1 MKIIALFLNV
11 LFSIF
16 NIVYIFTLNLKSNM
30 NFISTNYFSKT
41 SLLICT
47 LLFLSISTRSQN
59 SSPEVEKAISKA
71 KFNIEVND
79 CRGAL
84 AILEEHYKKDT
95 TDVNLNYQMGIC
107 YFNLHEYEKAEKH
120 FNQSATSVSLEL
132 FRYKAATAHANSK
145 FKKATNFY
153 NGYKLIAGEKELSN
167 DDITRYI
174 NQISYAELVLKNK
187 RNIAVENLGSAINSE
202 FDDCAPL
209 INADASLFLFSSNKE
224 NYTHNIFQISKFNK
238 ANTTISKL
246 NNSINTSQ
254 QELAAGMSA
263 DGQTLFFQRN
273 NKFLITGNLQVAQMG
288 LEEWEA
294 PNELPAEIKSAFN
307 ETSASITIDNSTI
320 YFSSNRPGGYGGKDI
335 YKARRL
341 PDGTW
346 GKAQNLGPI
355 INTQF
360 DEDYPFIFSDGKT
373 LYFSSKGHQNM
384 GGFDLF
390 VATAS
395 NESWSNP
402 ENLGTP
408 INSVRDEF
416 SIVLAADGRNAFFS
430 STREGG
436 LGGIDLYKAFI
447 NDPPTN
453 LTVLKGIGYDKSS
466 NKSIAVKAT
475 LMEDNK
481 AIVGVYNAKQST
493 GEFVMIVA
501 PEKNYSILVE
511 AEGYHPI
518 AENIDFN
525 IKNQQPI
532 VFLLDKK

>member
-1 MKIIALFLNV
+1 LNV
-11 LFSIF
+11 FFSIL
-16 NIVYIFTLNLKSNM
+16 NIVYIFTLNLRSNM
-30 NFISTNYFSKT
+30 NFISTNYISKIY
-41 SLLICT
+41 LLICI
-47 LLFLSISTRSQN
+47 LLLLGNSTYSQK

-79 CRGAL
+79 YRGAL
-84 AILEEHYKKDT
+84 ANLKEHYNKDS

-107 YFNLHEYEKAEKH
+107 YFNLYEYEKAEKH

-153 NGYKLIAGEKELSN
+153 NGYKLIAGEKELTN

-174 NQISYAELVLKNK
+174 NQISYAELALKNK
-187 RNIAVENLGSAINSE
+187 RNISVENLGSAINSE

-209 INADASLFLFSSNKE
+209 INANASLLLFSSNKE
-224 NYTHNIFQISKFNK
+224 NYINNIYQITDYNK
-238 ANTTISKL
+238 SNTQVDKL
-246 NNSINTSQ
+246 NNNINTDQ
-254 QELAAGMSA
+254 QEITAGMSA

-273 NKFLITGNLQVAQMG
+273 NKFLIAGNLQVTQMG

-294 PNELPAEIKSAFN
+294 PNELPSEIKSAFN
-307 ETSASITIDNSTI
+307 ETSASITIDNKTI
-320 YFSSNRPGGYGGKDI
+320 YFSSSRPGGYGGKDI
-335 YKARRL
+335 YKANRL

-390 VATAS
+390 VSTVS
-395 NESWSNP
+395 NESWTNP

-416 SIVLAADGRNAFFS
+416 SIVLAANGKNAFFS

-436 LGGIDLYKAFI
+436 LGGVDLYKAFI

-453 LTVLKGIGYDKSS
+453 LMVLKGIGYDKTS
-466 NKSIAVKAT
+466 NKSIPVKAT

-481 AIVGVYNAKQST
+481 AIVGVYNAKAST
-493 GEFVMIVA
+493 GEFVIIVA
-501 PEKNYSILVE
+501 PDKNYNILVE
-511 AEGYHPI
+511 ADGYHPI
-518 AENIDFN
+518 AESIDFN

-532 VFLLDKK
+532 VFLLNKK

>member
-1 MKIIALFLNV
+1 
-11 LFSIF
+11 
-16 NIVYIFTLNLKSNM
+16 M
-30 NFISTNYFSKT
+30 NFISTNYISKV
-41 SLLICT
+41 SLLIST
-47 LLFLSISTRSQN
+47 LLLLVNSARSQN

-84 AILEEHYKKDT
+84 AILKEHYKKDT

-120 FNQSATSVSLEL
+120 FNQSATSASLEL
-132 FRYKAATAHANSK
+132 FRYKAATAHANGK
-145 FKKATNFY
+145 FKKAMNFY

-174 NQISYAELVLKNK
+174 NQISYAELALKNK
-187 RNIAVENLGSAINSE
+187 RNISVENIGNSINSE
-202 FDDCAPL
+202 FDDCVPL
-209 INADASLFLFSSNKE
+209 INADASLLLFSSNKE
-224 NYTHNIFQISKFNK
+224 NYTHNIYQITDYNK
-238 ANTTISKL
+238 GNTQVEKL
-246 NNSINTSQ
+246 NNNINTDQ
-254 QELAAGMSA
+254 QEITAGMSA
-263 DGQTLFFQRN
+263 DGQTLFYQKN
-273 NKFLITGNLQVAQMG
+273 NKFLIAGNLQVSQMG
-288 LEEWEA
+288 LEEWET
-294 PNELPAEIKSAFN
+294 PTELPKEIKSAFN
-307 ETSASITIDNSTI
+307 ETGASITIDNTTI

-335 YKARRL
+335 YKATKL

-355 INTQF
+355 INTPF

-390 VATAS
+390 VSTVS

-416 SIVLAADGRNAFFS
+416 SIVLAANGKNAYFS

-436 LGGIDLYKAFI
+436 LGGVDLYKAFI

-453 LTVLKGIGYDKSS
+453 LMVLKGIGYDKAS

-475 LMEDNK
+475 LMEESK
-481 AIVGVYNAKQST
+481 AIVGIYNAKQST

-518 AENIDFN
+518 TENIDFN

>member
-1 MKIIALFLNV
+1 
-11 LFSIF
+11 
-16 NIVYIFTLNLKSNM
+16 M
-30 NFISTNYFSKT
+30 NFISANYISKT
-41 SLLICT
+41 YLIICT
-47 LLFLSISTRSQN
+47 LLLFVSSVSSQN
-59 SSPEVEKAISKA
+59 SPPEVEKAISKA
-71 KFNIEVND
+71 KFNMEAND
-79 CRGAL
+79 YRGAL
-84 AILEEHYKKDT
+84 NTLEEHYNKDT
-95 TDVNLNYQMGIC
+95 TDVNLNYHIGIC

-153 NGYKLIAGEKELSN
+153 NGYKLIAGKKELSN
-167 DDITRYI
+167 DDVSRFI
-174 NQISYAELVLKNK
+174 NQISYAELALKNK
-187 RNIAVENLGSAINSE
+187 RNISVENIGNSINTE
-202 FDDCAPL
+202 FDDCVPL

-224 NYTHNIFQISKFNK
+224 KYIHNIYQINNYNK
-238 ANTTISKL
+238 GKTQVNKL
-246 NNSINTSQ
+246 NNNINTDQ
-254 QELAAGMSA
+254 QEITAGMSA

-273 NKFLITGNLQVAQMG
+273 NKFFIAGNLQVAQMG

-294 PNELPAEIKSAFN
+294 PNELPKEIKSAFN
-307 ETSASITIDNSTI
+307 ETGASITIDNTTI

-335 YKARRL
+335 YKANKL

-355 INTQF
+355 INTPY

-390 VATAS
+390 VSTVS
-395 NESWSNP
+395 NGLWSNP
-402 ENLGTP
+402 ENLGAP

-416 SIVLAADGRNAFFS
+416 SIVLAADGKNAFFT

-436 LGGIDLYKAFI
+436 YGGIDIYKAFI

-453 LTVLKGIGYDKSS
+453 LIVLKGIGYDKSS

-475 LMEDNK
+475 LIEDNK
-481 AIVGVYNAKQST
+481 SIVGIYNAKAST

-501 PEKNYSILVE
+501 PDKNYNILVE

-518 AENIDFN
+518 TESIDFN
-525 IKNQQPI
+525 VKNQKPI
-532 VFLLDKK
+532 VFLLNKK

>member
-1 MKIIALFLNV
+1 
-11 LFSIF
+11 
-16 NIVYIFTLNLKSNM
+16 M
-30 NFISTNYFSKT
+30 NFISTNYILKLFLLIY
-41 SLLICT
+41 SLLIFNT
-47 LLFLSISTRSQN
+47 VKSQE
-59 SSPEVEKAISKA
+59 SSPEIEKAISKA
-71 KFNIEVND
+71 KFSIEVND

-153 NGYKLIAGEKELSN
+153 NGYKLIAGEKELTN
-167 DDITRYI
+167 DDISRYI
-174 NQISYAELVLKNK
+174 NQISYAELALKNK
-187 RNIAVENLGSAINSE
+187 RNITVENLGGTVNTE
-202 FDDCAPL
+202 FDECTPL
-209 INADASLFLFSSNKE
+209 VNADASLLLFSSNKE
-224 NYTHNIFQISKFNK
+224 NYIYDIYQISDYNK
-238 ANTTISKL
+238 KNTTVEKL
-246 NNSINTSQ
+246 NNTINTKQ

-273 NKFLITGNLQVAQMG
+273 NKFLIAGNLQVAQMG

-294 PNELPAEIKSAFN
+294 PTELPAEIKSAFN
-307 ETSASITIDNSTI
+307 ETSASITIDNRTI

-335 YKARRL
+335 YKATKL

-360 DEDYPFIFSDGKT
+360 DEDFPFIFSDGKT

-390 VATAS
+390 VSTVS

-416 SIVLAADGRNAFFS
+416 SIVLAADGKNAFFS

-436 LGGIDLYKAFI
+436 VGGIDLYKAFI

-453 LTVLKGIGYDKSS
+453 LLVLKGIGYDKDS
-466 NKSIAVKAT
+466 NKSIPVKAT

-481 AIVGVYNAKQST
+481 TIVGIYNAKAST
-493 GEFVMIVA
+493 GEFVMIIA
-501 PEKNYSILVE
+501 PEKNYNILVE

-525 IKNQQPI
+525 IKNQKPI
-532 VFLLDKK
+532 VFLLNKK

>member
-1 MKIIALFLNV
+1 MKFIPTSYILKLFL
-11 LFSIF
+11 IA
-16 NIVYIFTLNLKSNM
+16 Y
-30 NFISTNYFSKT
+30 
-41 SLLICT
+41 SLLIINT
-47 LLFLSISTRSQN
+47 VKGQG
-59 SSPEVEKAISKA
+59 SSPEIEKAISKA
-71 KFNIEVND
+71 KFSIEVND
-79 CRGAL
+79 FNGAIT
-84 AILEEHYKKDT
+84 ILEKYYNEDT
-95 TDVNLNYQMGIC
+95 TDIHLNYQMGIC
-107 YFNLHEYEKAEKH
+107 YFNLHQYEKAEKH

-153 NGYKLIAGEKELSN
+153 NGYKLIAGEKELTN
-167 DDITRYI
+167 DEISRYI
-174 NQISYAELVLKNK
+174 NQISYAELALKNIRK
-187 RNIAVENLGSAINSE
+187 ISVENLGGTVNSK
-202 FDDCAPL
+202 FDECTPL

-224 NYTHNIFQISKFNK
+224 DYTHNIYQISNFNK
-238 ANTTISKL
+238 KNTTVEKL
-246 NNSINTSQ
+246 NSTINTNQ
-254 QELAAGMSA
+254 QELTAGMSA

-273 NKFLITGNLQVAQMG
+273 NKFLIAGNLQITQMG
-288 LEEWEA
+288 LDEWET
-294 PNELPAEIKSAFN
+294 PTELPAEIKSAFN
-307 ETSASITIDNSTI
+307 ETSASITIDNRTI

-335 YKARRL
+335 YKASKL

-390 VATAS
+390 VSTVS

-416 SIVLAADGRNAFFS
+416 SIVLAADGKNAFFS

-436 LGGIDLYKAFI
+436 FGGIDIYKAFI

-453 LTVLKGIGYDKSS
+453 LLVLKGIGYDKSS
-466 NKSIAVKAT
+466 NKSIPVKAT

-481 AIVGVYNAKQST
+481 SIVGIYNAKVST

-501 PEKNYSILVE
+501 PEKNYNILVE
-511 AEGYHPI
+511 AEGYYPI
-518 AENIDFN
+518 TENIDFN